1 MIFAIDPGNVYS
13 GWCVL
18 DIATFEPLAFGK
30 DINEDVM
37 KAMRA
42 WGNGIDGIDVV
53 VIERLQSYG
62 MPVGRTVLE
71 TCEWV
76 GRFTQYADSIGSI
89 PVEYVYRQ
97 EEKLDICHSPRANDA
112 TIRQALADRFA
123 FGVRNGGKGTKKEP
137 GWFYGFKADIWQAY
151 AVGVTWIDRYRAQ
164 EE

>member
-1 MIFAIDPGNVYS
+1 MIFAIDPGNLYS

-18 DIATFEPLAFGK
+18 NIATFEPLAFGK
-30 DINEDVM
+30 EVNEDVM
-37 KAMRA
+37 TRLRA
-42 WGNGIDGIDVV
+42 WAEEIDVV
-53 VIERLQSYG
+53 VIERLQSFG

-76 GRFTQYADSIGSI
+76 GRFAQFAEGLGDI

-97 EEKLDICHSPRANDA
+97 EEKLDICHSTRANDA

-123 FGVRNGGKGTKKEP
+123 FGIRNGGKGTKDEP
-137 GWFYGFKADIWQAY
+137 GWFYGFRADIWQAY
-151 AVGVTWIDRYRAQ
+151 AVGVTWIDRYRQ